1 MSFEVE
7 LITATLMLF
16 RDLNSVREFLTLV
29 LSLKLNVL
37 PLSVQTDPKRLKK
50 ELPKA
55 LKTIKGEDRLML
67 VGTTNAPFDG
77 ELKPMMS
84 TYQKIILIPRP
95 DYASRHGNLR
105 FADVLNPSLFIGA
118 DPGGD
123 GDPLP
128 PRNFTWSPY

>member
-7 LITATLMLF
+7 LNAATLMLF

-29 LSLKLNVL
+29 VSLKLNVL

-84 TYQKIILIPRP
+84 TYQKIILI
-95 DYASRHGNLR
+95 HGQTTPLDTVP
-105 FADVLNPSLFIGA
+105 FAYQTSLTF
-118 DPGGD
+118 PC
-123 GDPLP
+123 
-128 PRNFTWSPY
+128 S

>member
-7 LITATLMLF
+7 LNAATLMLF

-29 LSLKLNVL
+29 VSLKLNVL

-67 VGTTNAPFDG
+67 VGTTEN
-77 ELKPMMS
+77 S
-84 TYQKIILIPRP
+84 
-95 DYASRHGNLR
+95 SR
-105 FADVLNPSLFIGA
+105 
-118 DPGGD
+118 
-123 GDPLP
+123 
-128 PRNFTWSPY
+128 